1 MISGHGAN
9 LILFDKKNKDWT
21 SRKLATS
28 DNISFLPYHPPFP
41 PPPSSKW
48 ASYVYNPLIMSKCS
62 FCRYFFNIMSPIE
75 KCGFIS
81 HCLYCDS
88 LTLTAELWKISSI
101 SVENSYFELEQW
113 SLSTLCK
120 RLTKI
125 NWILSK
131 KKFWKTTRDIG
142 FIYCFNAHLL
152 NGSSISLT
160 FVIRNVKA
168 STKKRLQ

>member
-9 LILFDKKNKDWT
+9 LIFFDKKIK
-21 SRKLATS
+21 
-28 DNISFLPYHPPFP
+28 IGLPENSLRPTTFRFYLTIPPFP

-48 ASYVYNPLIMSKCS
+48 TSYVYHPLIISKCFFS
-62 FCRYFFNIMSPIE
+62 RYFFNIISPIE

-120 RLTKI
+120 RLPKI

-131 KKFWKTTRDIG
+131 KKIWKTTSDIG
-142 FIYCFNAHLL
+142 FNYCLNTHLL

>member
-9 LILFDKKNKDWT
+9 LIFFDKKNKDWT

-28 DNISFLPYHPPFP
+28 DNISFLPYHPPLP
-41 PPPSSKW
+41 APTLLKVDVISVSPLN
-48 ASYVYNPLIMSKCS
+48 YVKMFLLSIFFQYNVPDREVWVYLALLI
-62 FCRYFFNIMSPIE
+62 
-75 KCGFIS
+75 
-81 HCLYCDS
+81 LW
-88 LTLTAELWKISSI
+88 LTLTAELSKISSI